1 MILTLIFED
10 YADEHE
16 KLELLYFVVMMTFLN
31 NGDHLIPVSLLWCN
45 RLRKNTNR
53 ELLNP

>member
-1 MILTLIFED
+1 MFED

-31 NGDHLIPVSLLWCN
+31 NYDHLIPISLLCV
-45 RLRKNTNR
+45 TD
-53 ELLNP
+53 